1 MSQRTISCGILL
13 LIFGACRQPPKPI
26 VTGAYAIDPSIKSEV
41 EAHVQTTDKMMLSSM
56 EFRLHEDD
64 SVVADTYGSGK
75 PIKEC
80 MTMATL
86 NGDTIHITV
95 LLGISAA
102 FGYQI
107 ALVRD
112 TAVVRHVMSSDAPMY
127 KQVATDTLTF
137 GLAVRCAHY
146 TLTLAERPV
155 YKTGATVEGKIALT
169 SADYYEVSNGQQHKL
184 TMQLTS
190 YFKTEPLASDTTMDH
205 QWP

>member
-1 MSQRTISCGILL
+1 MIQRTINCGILL
-13 LIFGACRQPPKPI
+13 LLFGACHQTSKPI
-26 VTGAYAIDPSIKSEV
+26 VTGAYTIDPSIKSEV
-41 EAHVQTTDKMMLSSM
+41 EAHVQSARRMMLSSM
-56 EFRLHEDD
+56 DFRLHEDD
-64 SVVADTYGSGK
+64 SVVADTYASGK

-137 GLAVRCAHY
+137 GLEVPCIHY

-155 YKTGATVEGKIALT
+155 FKTGAIVEGKIDLT
-169 SADYYEVSNGQQHKL
+169 STDFYEVANGQQHKL
-184 TMQLTS
+184 SMQLTS
-190 YFKTEPLASDTTMDH
+190 YFKTEPLASDTT
-205 QWP
+205 PFR